1 MSDDRSDL
9 EEAVRLLRAL
19 KTVGCGAH
27 EIVFAAPP
35 DVAND
40 RTAFLA
46 RHPEKPKLL
55 GCPFCGGVPELSTPQ
70 KGYGSMRR
78 GYCHN
83 CQVYGPWGTDTADA
97 TAAWNRRATPASGP
111 LSGGKPE

>member
-55 GCPFCGGVPELSTPQ
+55 PCPFCGGSPAQVGTS
-70 KGYGSMRR
+70 YGWVS
-78 GYCHN
+78 CTSCN
-83 CQVYGPWGTDTADA
+83 AEGPTTSIP
-97 TAAWNRRATPASGP
+97 AAVDGWNRRAKPASGP